1 MGKFSIRDFDSRWVC
16 VWRLRCAARS
26 YGVLSSGMD
35 WGQVRRNIADFFHGM
50 ALAGYEKKL
59 REQLMD
65 LNDLFM
71 LLCFMELVGLPN
83 PATIYLLEIY
93 PYFLEEFH
101 LWHRRMGMD
110 HSPLGA
116 LPCC

>member
-1 MGKFSIRDFDSRWVC
+1 MG
-16 VWRLRCAARS
+16 LRYRGCAAQPASRAC
-26 YGVLSSGMD
+26 YHRRMD

-50 ALAGYEKKL
+50 ALAGYEKRL

>member
-1 MGKFSIRDFDSRWVC
+1 
-16 VWRLRCAARS
+16 
-26 YGVLSSGMD
+26 MD
-35 WGQVRRNIADFFHGM
+35 WTEIRKNIGDFFHGM
-50 ALAGYEKKL
+50 ALAGYEKRL
-59 REQLMD
+59 REQFME

-83 PATIYLLEIY
+83 PAAIYLMEIY

-101 LWHRRMGMD
+101 IWHRRMGMD
-110 HSPLGA
+110 HSPVGT

>member
-1 MGKFSIRDFDSRWVC
+1 
-16 VWRLRCAARS
+16 
-26 YGVLSSGMD
+26 MD

-50 ALAGYEKKL
+50 ALAGYEKRL

-83 PATIYLLEIY
+83 PATIYLMEIY
-93 PYFLEEFH
+93 PYF
-101 LWHRRMGMD
+101 RRI
-110 HSPLGA
+110 SPLASKDGHGSFPA
-116 LPCC
+116 RRSSLLLSMRDLLKKRILFFG

>member
-1 MGKFSIRDFDSRWVC
+1 VG
-16 VWRLRCAARS
+16 LRVVEHALQPAPAACYNRC
-26 YGVLSSGMD
+26 MD
-35 WGQVRRNIADFFHGM
+35 WVPVRGVIADVLGGM
-50 ALAGYEKKL
+50 ALARCRKKL